1 MEDVRRYILGLITA
15 ALVTAIVGS
24 ILNKKGVYAAVTKLA
39 CGVFMML
46 AVFSPLTD
54 IRLENVIGTADGFSG
69 EGLLVAERAKQ
80 EARESM
86 AAVIKEQTEAYILDK
101 AGSMGVQLSV
111 EVRLDDSDIP
121 VPVGVSIS
129 GSISPYNQ
137 NKLKQII
144 SADLGIRAEE
154 QIWH

>member
-1 MEDVRRYILGLITA
+1 MEDIRQYFLGLIAA
-15 ALVTAIVGS
+15 ALVTAIVSS
-24 ILNKKGVYAAVTKLA
+24 ILSKKGVYAAVVKLV

-46 AVFSPLTD
+46 AVVSPWSK
-54 IRLENVIGTADGFSG
+54 IRLENIIGTAEGFSDAG
-69 EGLLVAERAKQ
+69 MIMADRAKQ

-86 AAVIKEQTEAYILDK
+86 ASVIKQRTEAYILDK

-137 NKLKQII
+137 NRLKEII
-144 SADLGIRAEE
+144 SKDLGIKAEE
-154 QIWH
+154 QIWR